1 MATAARAISPPPASA
16 PPEPLAQPPDPDPV
30 RSGNSRSLAMWRQG
44 PCHRDPRAC
53 GTEPSATPGSCAG
66 LAGLPRQQQRA
77 REPCPTAAGKPSCYL
92 LAQLAAGTSRPP
104 AARQAADAEQLGATG
119 KRRRPGHRSGGC
131 GSIQGRQGLL
141 RTARGAGG
149 LPGACRHQ
157 GAKRARC
164 SLLFS
169 YHSANW
175 GVQTCRWG
183 QSRSQRARI
192 SCWASS
198 LARRSRKCSIARRLK
213 LTTKCWR

>member
-1 MATAARAISPPPASA
+1 MPSKSQGLRHRAQRNTGELRWAGGFLGSKNEHASPAPQRPGGLLATSLPSWLR
-16 PPEPLAQPPDPDPV
+16 EPLD
-30 RSGNSRSLAMWRQG
+30 S
-44 PCHRDPRAC
+44 PRL
-53 GTEPSATPGSCAG
+53 G
-66 LAGLPRQQQRA
+66 RA
-77 REPCPTAAGKPSCYL
+77 
-92 LAQLAAGTSRPP
+92 
-104 AARQAADAEQLGATG
+104 AEEKLGAAG
-119 KRRRPGHRSGGC
+119 KRRRPGHRSGGLRTHP
-131 GSIQGRQGLL
+131 GRQGLSTP
-141 RTARGAGG
+141 RAAGG